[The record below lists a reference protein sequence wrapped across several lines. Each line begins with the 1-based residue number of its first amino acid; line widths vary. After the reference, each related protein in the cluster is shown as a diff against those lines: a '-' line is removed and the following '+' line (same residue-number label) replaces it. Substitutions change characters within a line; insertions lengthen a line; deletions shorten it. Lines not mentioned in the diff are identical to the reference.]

1 MKISRFL
8 LLSALSLGLAGCAT
22 TGKPDPRDPLESVNR
37 AVFEFNEA
45 ADKAIAKP
53 VATAY
58 VNVMPVPAR
67 MMVGN
72 FFSNLEDVV
81 ITFNDLMQF
90 KFTQAASDATRVF
103 VNSTLGIFGLVDV
116 ASLRLEKHNED
127 FGQTLGY
134 WGLGTGPYLMLPLV
148 GPSNLR
154 DGVGLYADSFQSP
167 LYQMQH
173 MRTRNQLYVA
183 KLANRRGELLE
194 QEKLLGDATIDRYTF
209 IRDAYLNRRQSLVYD
224 GNPPHVKD
232 EDEDFGEDEA
242 PATEPAATP
251 SANTETPPAAPVG
264 NAPPTTPTLVPLSNP
279 TP

>member
-8 LLSALSLGLAGCAT
+8 LLPALSLALTGCAT
-22 TGKPDPRDPLESVNR
+22 TGATDPRDPLEPLNR
-37 AVFEFNEA
+37 AVFEFNEV

-58 VNVMPVPAR
+58 VNVVPVPAR

-103 VNSTLGIFGLVDV
+103 VNSTVGILGLVDV
-116 ASLRLEKHNED
+116 ASQRLEKHNED

-134 WGLGTGPYLMLPLV
+134 WGLSTGPYLMLPLI

-173 MRTRNQLYVA
+173 MRTRNQLYAA
-183 KLANRRGELLE
+183 KLVNRRGELLE

-232 EDEDFGEDEA
+232 EDEDYGEDEA
-242 PATEPAATP
+242 PETQAAQPAETPAANAGTPP
-251 SANTETPPAAPVG
+251 SAP
-264 NAPPTTPTLVPLSNP
+264 LVPLSNP